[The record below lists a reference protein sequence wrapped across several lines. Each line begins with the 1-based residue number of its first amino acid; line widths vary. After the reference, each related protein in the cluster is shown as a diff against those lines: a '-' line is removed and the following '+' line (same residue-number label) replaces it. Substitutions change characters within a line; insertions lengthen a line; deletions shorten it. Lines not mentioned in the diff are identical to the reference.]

1 VAETAER
8 WMEGSDS
15 AADAELQHTLEL
27 LLDRLA
33 TEFDGDLGVIEELL
47 GDLDDHVQTM
57 TRKAE
62 VAERRQVDATI
73 GREKL
78 ALAREAAANAMARRV
93 LANPPTSFVKT
104 LLEQAW
110 ADVLALTLLRQGE
123 SSPAY
128 RKRIDVADRLIESSI
143 AAQQGEA
150 AAPPTEDLREEIEAG
165 LSQIGYHA
173 EDIQAVVRRL
183 FVAEGAANEASIDEE
198 RLTEG
203 LVSKQRLGGEDKAV
217 EEKPLA
223 AAAQRRE
230 SLHLTAAELD
240 TLEQLKQLPFGTWF
254 EFVTNQQGDR
264 VRKKMAWASKLTGRC
279 MFVNQRGART
289 DDTTLEELAREVTR
303 GQAFVAPNE
312 PDSFVDRAWGAI
324 VSSLKRLS
332 SLASAFAPPPAEP
345 IE

>member
-1 VAETAER
+1 
-8 WMEGSDS
+8 
-15 AADAELQHTLEL
+15 
-27 LLDRLA
+27 
-33 TEFDGDLGVIEELL
+33 
-47 GDLDDHVQTM
+47 M

-78 ALAREAAANAMARRV
+78 ALAREAAAEAMARRV
-93 LANPPTSFVKT
+93 LANPPTSFVKS

-143 AAQQGEA
+143 AARQGEPVA
-150 AAPPTEDLREEIEAG
+150 QPPDDLREEIETG

-173 EDIQAVVRRL
+173 DDIQAVVRRL
-183 FVAEGAANEASIDEE
+183 FVPEDAANEASIGEAPPGDDP
-198 RLTEG
+198 
-203 LVSKQRLGGEDKAV
+203 VIKARLGGDDKAL

-223 AAAQRRE
+223 AAAKRRE
-230 SLHLTAAELD
+230 SLQLTAAELN
-240 TLEQLKQLPFGTWF
+240 TLEHLKTLPFGTWF

-289 DDTTLEELAREVTR
+289 DDTTLEELARDMVR
-303 GQAFVAPNE
+303 GQVFIAQNE
-312 PDSFVDRAWGAI
+312 QDSFVDRAWGAI

-332 SLASAFAPPPAEP
+332 TLASAFAPPPAEP